1 MRLREDFWTNLVSN
15 PYFILQS
22 KPGKSDYELVFSE
35 SSNISR
41 KLRVSFIRGRTP
53 TTQGLRSEVKRN
65 RRVFVEAR
73 ADRANKKAFR
83 KNKNWVRD
91 ISSFQPH

>member
-1 MRLREDFWTNLVSN
+1 MRLRVDFSTNLVSN

-35 SSNISR
+35 SSNISK

-53 TTQGLRSEVKRN
+53 TTQGLRSEV
-65 RRVFVEAR
+65 
-73 ADRANKKAFR
+73 
-83 KNKNWVRD
+83 
-91 ISSFQPH
+91 

>member
-1 MRLREDFWTNLVSN
+1 MRPREDFSTNLVSN

-35 SSNISR
+35 SSNISK

-53 TTQGLRSEVKRN
+53 TSNYSGSPLGGKTESEG
-65 RRVFVEAR
+65 FC
-73 ADRANKKAFR
+73 
-83 KNKNWVRD
+83 
-91 ISSFQPH
+91 